1 METRGLGKVNF
12 SELSWET
19 ADREL
24 ESLRIVVRA
33 VSRHVALLPMLE
45 EALDGLV
52 ALQVLRAGSI
62 FLPDTTGELTLI
74 ACRGDCHN
82 WQGRDR
88 ALAQDSF
95 RTRQARQGLV
105 QVGEASWTFAA
116 APMIFRGEPVGVLGA
131 ARPAGSSDDAERFAC
146 LVEELALLL
155 GVGLGSVRL
164 EEQLRA
170 RQVEQQALLRRLIHS
185 QEEERRRIARDL
197 HDETS
202 QALLAL
208 SLRIDAVRD
217 RCPSASGA
225 SRAELNYIK
234 QGAYDAL
241 ADVHRI
247 IFNLRP
253 RIRRLPEQ
261 IETAAF
267 RVIQEAVQ
275 NVTRHSEATSA
286 HLALTFQPDALEILL
301 VDDGQGFDPEKM
313 HPRPGDTRGLGLLGM
328 QERLALVKGSLDI
341 QSRLGRGT
349 SLRARI
355 PLQDAPATDE
365 EKRYDPD

>member
-1 METRGLGKVNF
+1 
-12 SELSWET
+12 
-19 ADREL
+19 
-24 ESLRIVVRA
+24 
-33 VSRHVALLPMLE
+33 
-45 EALDGLV
+45 
-52 ALQVLRAGSI
+52 
-62 FLPDTTGELTLI
+62 
-74 ACRGDCHN
+74 
-82 WQGRDR
+82 
-88 ALAQDSF
+88 
-95 RTRQARQGLV
+95 
-105 QVGEASWTFAA
+105 
-116 APMIFRGEPVGVLGA
+116 MIFRGEPVGVLGA
-131 ARPAGSSDDAERFAC
+131 ARPAGSSDDDERFAC
-146 LVEELALLL
+146 LVEELALPL

-253 RIRRLPEQ
+253 SILDDMGLVPAVMWIAQEGLQRQGIEVTLEVNGPQRRLPEQ

-301 VDDGQGFDPEKM
+301 MDDGRGFDPEKM

-341 QSRLGRGT
+341 QSRPGRGT

-355 PLQDAPATDE
+355 PLQDAPATGE